1 MADLKSPT
9 LIWIKGILFLCI
21 GLVASVLIVLRA
33 PSLSLVALLLIAI
46 WAFCRCYYFAFYV
59 IQNYVDSSYRFAGL
73 FDFVRYAIGS
83 KRNEPSKNDEQQPS

>member
-9 LIWIKGILFLCI
+9 LIWIKGILFLVI
-21 GLVASVLIVLRA
+21 GILAAVLIVLRA
-33 PSLSLVALLLIAI
+33 PSLSMVALLMIAI

-73 FDFVRYAIGS
+73 FDFVCYAIGS
-83 KRNEPSKNDEQQPS
+83 KRNEQPDEEKQEQ